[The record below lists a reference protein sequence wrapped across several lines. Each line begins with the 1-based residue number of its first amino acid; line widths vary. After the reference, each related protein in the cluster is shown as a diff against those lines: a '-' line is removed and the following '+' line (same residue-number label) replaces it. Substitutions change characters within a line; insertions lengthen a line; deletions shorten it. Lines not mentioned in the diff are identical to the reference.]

1 MYKVCIQ
8 AAGVGSR
15 LTICNGLHKSLIP
28 INKKSILSRIIDLYP
43 EKTEFII
50 LVGYKKEQIKSFLD
64 ITYPN
69 LNIQYVEI
77 KKFQGIGSGPG
88 YSLLQAKKFL
98 NCPFIFIACDTIVLE
113 KPPPPVENW
122 IGISGSPT
130 CEEYLIA
137 EVHENKVSA
146 YYDKKDKDFI
156 YKNSLK
162 YFKRKNH
169 TFDAF
174 IGLAGI
180 YDYKIFWNALETDA
194 QLSKGEIQVTNGLN
208 ALIQKPNY
216 TTIKNFTWIDTGT
229 DKSYSYAR
237 KYFKDNFITK
247 SDEFLY
253 KEKNKIIKCFLEPLK
268 ANKLFERSKFL
279 GGVNPNI
286 KKSGKNFIWYKYVKG
301 TLISNTNEKKIF
313 LNFLNFLNEKLW
325 NHKIDIDFSSKS
337 LKDKA
342 NKFYKLK
349 TYERVKRYLEINKD
363 ADTIKWINNNYL
375 ESIYDLLNK
384 IDWGKLNEG
393 SFAKFHGDPQP
404 ENVIVQDK
412 DKFVLIDWRE
422 DFGGDLEYGDI
433 YYDLGKIYHALI
445 ITHKKIRE
453 KKYHV
458 HFTKEFAFYKFSK
471 RRNLMKYLE
480 YFEKFLV
487 ENNFDLYKVRLISA
501 LIYLNIAPLHHNPY
515 SQLLF
520 FHGKLELYK
529 LLKKA

>member
-15 LTICNGLHKSLIP
+15 LSICNGLHKSLIP

-43 EKTEFII
+43 TKTEFII
-50 LVGYKKEQIKSFLD
+50 LVGYKKEQIKAFLD

-69 LNIQYVEI
+69 FNIQYVEI
-77 KKFQGIGSGPG
+77 KKFQGVGSGPG

-98 NCPFIFIACDTIVLE
+98 NCPFIFMACDTIVLE
-113 KPPPPVENW
+113 KPPLPLENW
-122 IGISGSPT
+122 IGVSNSPT

-137 EVHENKVSA
+137 EVHQNKVFS
-146 YYDKKDKDFI
+146 YYDKKDKEFI

-162 YFKRKNH
+162 YANKKNEM
-169 TFDAF
+169 FDAF

-180 YDYKIFWNALETDA
+180 YDHKIFWDALKKDS
-194 QLSKGEIQVTNGLN
+194 QLSKGEIQVTNGLK
-208 ALIQKPNY
+208 ALIQKPTN
-216 TTIKNFTWIDTGT
+216 TTVKTFTWIDTGT
-229 DKSYSYAR
+229 NKSYSSAR

-247 SDEFLY
+247 SNEFLY
-253 KEKNKIIKCFLEPLK
+253 KEKDKIIKCFLQPSK
-268 ANKLFERSKFL
+268 ANKLYERSKFL
-279 GGVNPNI
+279 GDVNP
-286 KKSGKNFIWYKYVKG
+286 KVKQSGDNFIWYKYVKG
-301 TLISNTNEKKIF
+301 TLISNTNEKVIF

-325 NHKIDIDFSSKS
+325 KYKIDINVSYAS
-337 LKDKA
+337 LEDQA

-349 TYERVKRYLEINKD
+349 TYERVNQYLEMNSG
-363 ADTIKWINNNYL
+363 ADSVKWINNSYI
-375 ESIYDLLNK
+375 ESIYDLLKK
-384 IDWGKLNEG
+384 IDWEELAKG
-393 SFAKFHGDPQP
+393 SFGKFHGDPQP
-404 ENVIVQDK
+404 ENIIVK
-412 DKFVLIDWRE
+412 NKEEFVLIDWRE
-422 DFGGDLEYGDI
+422 DFVGNLEHGDI

-453 KKYHV
+453 KKYYV
-458 HFTKEFAFYKFSK
+458 HFTKDFAFYKFSK
-471 RRNLMKYLE
+471 RRNLIKYLE
-480 YFEKFLV
+480 YFENFIA
-487 ENNFDLYKVRLISA
+487 ENNYDLYKVKLISA